1 MNNLFNLERF
11 GLLLKRHWLE
21 YGKTHLITLG
31 IITGVILGF
40 YGYAYASI
48 VNNAFGGP
56 GNLSKLLH
64 LNFRL
69 PLFIIFGIIIITM
82 VASQYFAPLGQK
94 AKAIIELTL
103 PTSTFEKFL
112 AGITIS
118 VVMGIIS
125 YLTIFY
131 LIDLAFVSKLQNTY
145 HFIYTETI
153 ANAGGDKVTTSRESL
168 VYFFKQQSFKDAPL
182 ALYVLPFTISSIF
195 LLGSIYFNKSH
206 YIKSMLSLL
215 ISMGICGAILVQSA
229 KLVYENTILI
239 EKNILLNNKIS
250 GFTLLLIF
258 LIMLTLVFWVITF
271 MRLREKEV

>member
-131 LIDLAFVSKLQNTY
+131 LIDFAFVSKLQNTY
-145 HFIYTETI
+145 HFIYTKTYLD
-153 ANAGGDKVTTSRESL
+153 AGGDKVTSSESL

-215 ISMGICGAILVQSA
+215 ISMGICVAFLVQSA
-229 KLVYENTILI
+229 KLVFENTILI
-239 EKNILLNNKIS
+239 EKNILLNDKNS

-258 LIMLTLVFWVITF
+258 FIMLTLVFWVITF